1 MPIHLV
7 SLLCCNLRFFSS
19 DKLKTPKKKLFS
31 SCSKFPNFHKY
42 KSSSMKKDSYP
53 WIYDESISLFFLKKR
68 CKDFS
73 FWHRFN
79 KNCKCTMQK
88 IRNCVW
94 FRFYS
99 KFYWKRIEQIQI
111 VQPECDG
118 IWKLILVYKLLKK
131 ILHKISQFKTIYVHM
146 HLYSLLCLGIWQ
158 NIEITINV
166 EAKVHRFS
174 YNLKLFFTLTYFNSS
189 LLKFENICC
198 FLATFLKRYL
208 VRKLN
213 IQNKRA
219 NP

>member
-1 MPIHLV
+1 
-7 SLLCCNLRFFSS
+7 
-19 DKLKTPKKKLFS
+19 
-31 SCSKFPNFHKY
+31 
-42 KSSSMKKDSYP
+42 MKKDSYP
-53 WIYDESISLFFLKKR
+53 WIYDESISLFFLKER
-68 CKDFS
+68 CKDYW

-131 ILHKISQFKTIYVHM
+131 ILHEISQFKTMYICIFILYYVWEFDK
-146 HLYSLLCLGIWQ
+146 IF
-158 NIEITINV
+158 
-166 EAKVHRFS
+166 KVHRFS

-213 IQNKRA
+213 IQNKRT